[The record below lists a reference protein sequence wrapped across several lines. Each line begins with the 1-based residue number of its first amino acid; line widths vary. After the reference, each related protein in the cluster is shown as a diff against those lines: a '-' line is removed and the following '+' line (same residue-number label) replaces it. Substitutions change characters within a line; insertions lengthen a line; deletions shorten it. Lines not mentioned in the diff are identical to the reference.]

1 MLVLNRFAI
10 EPDAADS
17 FVERAHAA
25 LTALAARPGY
35 VSGRLTRALD
45 EPAAWTLVTEWESV
59 GTYRRALGAFDVKV
73 HATPLLAE
81 CLDEPS
87 AFETLAEA
95 APGGAV
101 VVTASDRAPAPWE
114 QGHTAAPDPH

>member
-1 MLVLNRFAI
+1 MLVLNRFVI
-10 EPDAADS
+10 EPDAADG

-25 LTALAARPGY
+25 LAALAACRGY
-35 VSGRLTRALD
+35 RSGRLTRALD
-45 EPAAWTLVTEWESV
+45 EPAHWVLATEWESV

-87 AFETLAEA
+87 AFETLAA
-95 APGGAV
+95 AEPGGAV
-101 VVTASDRAPAPWE
+101 TVTGSDRAAAPWR
-114 QGHTAAPDPH
+114 